1 MTASS
6 QECHSF
12 FSMFFVF
19 VVPVRMTNFLPEMT
33 SVMPTSYGL
42 ETMGSSCWPFSVS
55 PIGSLLNSSD
65 TYSPCQ
71 NKYQTNLVSSG
82 LPVQLD
88 WILPVILP
96 D

>member
-42 ETMGSSCWPFSVS
+42 ETMGSIFMLAFFSKSYWQLVKLIGYIFPVS
-55 PIGSLLNSSD
+55 
-65 TYSPCQ
+65 
-71 NKYQTNLVSSG
+71 K
-82 LPVQLD
+82 
-88 WILPVILP
+88 
-96 D
+96 